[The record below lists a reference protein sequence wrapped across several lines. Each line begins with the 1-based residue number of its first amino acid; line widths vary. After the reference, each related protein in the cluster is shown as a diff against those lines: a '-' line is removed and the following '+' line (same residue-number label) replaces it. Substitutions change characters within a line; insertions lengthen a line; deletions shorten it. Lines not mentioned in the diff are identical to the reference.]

1 MKIKR
6 HKLFL
11 KDFKKTTL
19 HDREFEKFIDYV
31 NRLRA
36 DKTLPPE
43 SLDHSLS
50 GNYKDCREFHLS
62 GDMLVIYL
70 INQDNEIVL
79 MRLGTHSQLF

>member
-1 MKIKR
+1 M
-6 HKLFL
+6 

-19 HDREFEKFIDYV
+19 NDTQFEKFVHYI
-31 NRLRA
+31 NALRA
-36 DKTLPPE
+36 DETLPPK

-70 INQDNEIVL
+70 ESKDDEIVL
-79 MRLGTHSQLF
+79 MHLSTHAQLF

>member
-19 HDREFEKFIDYV
+19 NDREFEKFVCYI
-31 NRLRA
+31 NTLRTDEA
-36 DKTLPPE
+36 LPAE

-70 INQDNEIVL
+70 VNQNDEIVL

>member
-19 HDREFEKFIDYV
+19 NDREFEKFVCYI
-31 NRLRA
+31 NTLRT
-36 DKTLPPE
+36 DEVLPAE

-70 INQDNEIVL
+70 VNQNDEIVL
-79 MRLGTHSQLF
+79 MRLGTH

>member
-1 MKIKR
+1 MKIKQ

-19 HDREFEKFIDYV
+19 SDRD
-31 NRLRA
+31 
-36 DKTLPPE
+36 
-43 SLDHSLS
+43 
-50 GNYKDCREFHLS
+50 FHLS

-70 INQDNEIVL
+70 VNQNSEIIL

>member
-19 HDREFEKFIDYV
+19 SDREFEKFVYYI
-31 NRLRA
+31 NILRT
-36 DKTLPPE
+36 DKTLPSE

-70 INQDNEIVL
+70 VNQNSEVVL

>member
-19 HDREFEKFIDYV
+19 SDTQFEKFIHYI
-31 NRLRA
+31 NALRA
-36 DKTLPPE
+36 DETLPPE

-50 GNYKDCREFHLS
+50 GNYKDCREFYLS

-70 INQDNEIVL
+70 ENKNDEIVH
-79 MRLGTHSQLF
+79 MRLGTHAQLF